1 MLRFNLKG
9 AKKLLFLGAHS
20 DDIEIGCGG
29 TILALTE
36 AYSGL
41 NILWAVL
48 SAKGKRRQEARSSAE
63 LFLKDAK
70 SVKAR
75 GKAIPGELFSWGV
88 RPHQDILRESEV
100 IQT

>member
-1 MLRFNLKG
+1 MLRFNLRE

-48 SAKGKRRQEARSSAE
+48 SAKRQAAT
-63 LFLKDAK
+63 
-70 SVKAR
+70 
-75 GKAIPGELFSWGV
+75 GGAI
-88 RPHQDILRESEV
+88 
-100 IQT
+100 

>member
-1 MLRFNLKG
+1 MPGPVTIGMLRFDLKG

-48 SAKGKRRQEARSSAE
+48 SAKGKRR
-63 LFLKDAK
+63 
-70 SVKAR
+70 R
-75 GKAIPGELFSWGV
+75 GGAIERGIVP
-88 RPHQDILRESEV
+88 
-100 IQT
+100 